1 MIKRGNGNVIQNE
14 KTELAIELADCMAD
28 LSTKNFTLMVNEIL
42 KKYPDCRPVIRIAI
56 HRRKFRKDT

>member
-1 MIKRGNGNVIQNE
+1 MIQNE